1 MGWGAEET
9 SKLLYSIQG
18 GFLLW
23 WADCFCERFTSI
35 DSPMSMDMHDSIP
48 NIPRWEADQALTD
61 DQTAPSHRELIS
73 LIQLIPP
80 FHAEKFT

>member
-1 MGWGAEET
+1 
-9 SKLLYSIQG
+9 
-18 GFLLW
+18 
-23 WADCFCERFTSI
+23 
-35 DSPMSMDMHDSIP
+35 MSMDMHDSIP

-73 LIQLIPP
+73 LIQPIPP